1 MLLDMKD
8 ALDGFTQTLTLIEVT
23 QEIVEYKPVSIENST
38 EIQAV
43 VQVADSDKIKS
54 DNVDFSKKY
63 IQVHTVSELKNID
76 MCVYQGLKY
85 KAFSLKP
92 YQDYGFFEAIF
103 EETKSA

>member
-1 MLLDMKD
+1 MLLNMSDV
-8 ALDGFTQTLTLIEVT
+8 LNGFTQSLTLIKVT
-23 QEIVEYKPVSIENST
+23 QDIVDYKPVNVETST

-43 VQVADSDKIKS
+43 VQVADPDKLKSDK
-54 DNVDFSKKY
+54 VDFSKKY

-76 MCVYQGLKY
+76 MCIYQDFKY

-92 YQDYGFFEAIF
+92 YQGYGYFEAIF